1 MANTPKALWRGN
13 TTTSLVQVY
22 QAPNPGTTIV
32 TNIVV
37 ANSGTTPATVLI
49 YVSGVILVPT
59 MSVPGNGI
67 FTLDIAQP
75 MDAAGTI
82 KVQGSSTTC
91 AVHIAGVEVSA

>member
-1 MANTPKALWRGN
+1 MANTPKSLWRGN

-32 TNIVV
+32 TNIIV
-37 ANSGTTPATVLI
+37 ANSGTTAATVLI
-49 YVSGVILVPT
+49 YLSGVILVPT
-59 MSVPGNGI
+59 MSVPPNGI

-75 MDAAGTI
+75 MDAAGTL

-91 AVHIAGVEVSA
+91 SVHIAGVEVSA

>member
-1 MANTPKALWRGN
+1 MANTPKALFRGN
-13 TTTSLVQVY
+13 TTTTLTQVY

-37 ANSGTTPATVLI
+37 ANSGTASASVLI
-49 YVSGVILVPT
+49 YLSGVIIVPNT
-59 MSVPGNGI
+59 PVPANGI

-82 KVQGSSTTC
+82 KVQGSTTTC
-91 AVHIAGVEVSA
+91 SVHIAGVEVSA